1 MLRRCGVQGTR
12 IQTDDCL
19 ALFLTKNPLPEERVM
34 AAGLPVQIEYS
45 IKNGAVEIRVL
56 NETFACCHDF
66 VEAAHGTLVQVG
78 VSQRSCRA

>member
-1 MLRRCGVQGTR
+1 
-12 IQTDDCL
+12 
-19 ALFLTKNPLPEERVM
+19 M